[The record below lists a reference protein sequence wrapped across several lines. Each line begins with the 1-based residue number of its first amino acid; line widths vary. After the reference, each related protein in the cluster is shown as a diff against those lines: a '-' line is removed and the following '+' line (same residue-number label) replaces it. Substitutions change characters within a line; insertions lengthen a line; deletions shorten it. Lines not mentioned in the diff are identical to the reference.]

1 MENVKTT
8 PNTAV
13 RQDDSVM
20 SIRDIWN
27 LCISHWKW
35 FVLSVLVCLTV
46 AGLYILR
53 SVPVYTRSSSVLI
66 KEDRNSGSVSA
77 DIASAFSDLGLG
89 QTSVNVNNEL
99 INFTSPDLMMQ
110 VVKNLNLDVNY
121 IRDGF
126 FHDYTL
132 YGSSLPVRVRFLEIP
147 QNAGAA
153 MTVTPVDSATVRI
166 SDFVFQGNKVKGNTE
181 VAYGDTLETAAG
193 KIIVEPA
200 EYKGTFDFPVQ
211 VYRSGFQAATRSC
224 RGRLSAALNGKN
236 TTVIDLNYRDVNT
249 QRAED
254 VLRMIINV
262 YNENWIKD
270 KNQISI
276 STNEFIADRLSIIEQ
291 ELGNVDK
298 TITTY
303 RSEHRLPD
311 YASAAQM
318 DMQISAEA
326 GKQLMELNNQLSIA
340 RYLQSDIRAAGS
352 GALLPANV
360 GLNDASTRAQI
371 EQYNASMLQR
381 NRLVE
386 SSSEEN
392 LLVKDL
398 DTQLASLR
406 GAVLTSLDNYVK
418 ALNVQIQSS
427 QRVQSSS
434 QARVSDI
441 PLQAGQLL
449 SDERQQKVKE
459 ALYLFLLQKR
469 EENELSQ
476 AFTAYATRVVASP
489 SGPVA
494 PIAPNKKMIL
504 LVALLLGLAIP
515 FAWFYL
521 KEVMDTT
528 VRGRKDLENL
538 SIPFIGELPSAYP
551 KRKFYEP
558 RRITDRPEDRKIV
571 VKAHSRDLVNEAFR
585 VARTNLEFVTGKQEG
600 GKVLMVT
607 SFNVGSGKTYVASN
621 LATSLAIKG
630 RKVIVVDLDLRKRS
644 LSAFMGHFS
653 KGVSDYLAG
662 KTQDWRSLVGKAPGD
677 SGLDIMPVGKVPPN
691 PAELLSEPTLA
702 RLLDELKQH
711 YDYVFLDC
719 PPVEIVTDADLIAP
733 NVDVTIFIVR
743 AGLLERSL
751 LPEME
756 KYYQAK
762 RYKGMV
768 LLLNG
773 TDSTGRFGYKYGYK
787 YGYGYGHYGSYGY
800 GYGSESDS
808 GTDTETGKG
817 SASGPGKSA

>member
-1 MENVKTT
+1 METPKTVNNA
-8 PNTAV
+8 PQEENP
-13 RQDDSVM
+13 M

-35 FVLSVLVCLTV
+35 FVLSVAVCLAAATF
-46 AGLYILR
+46 YILKT
-53 SVPVYTRSSSVLI
+53 VPVYSRSSSVLI
-66 KEDRNSGSVSA
+66 KEDRRSGSVSA
-77 DIASAFSDLGLG
+77 DIASAFSDLGVG
-89 QTSVNVNNEL
+89 QTWVNVGNEL
-99 INFTSPDLMMQ
+99 INFTSPDLLMQ
-110 VVKNLNLDVNY
+110 VVKNLNLNVNY
-121 IRDGF
+121 TRDGL

-132 YGSSLPVRVRFLEIP
+132 YGSSLPLRVRFLDIAN
-147 QNAGAA
+147 NAGAA
-153 MTVTPVDSATVRI
+153 MTVTPVDSAQVRI
-166 SDFVFQGNKVKGNTE
+166 DDFVFQGDKVKGQNFT
-181 VAYGDTLETAAG
+181 VAYGDTVETVAG
-193 KIIVEPA
+193 KIIVEKVQYA
-200 EYKGTFDFPVQ
+200 NDFDFPVR
-211 VYRSGFQAATRSC
+211 VTRSGYQNATRAC
-224 RGRLSAALNGKN
+224 KNRLNAALNGKN
-236 TTVIDLNYRDVNT
+236 TTVIDLSYRDVNT

-276 STNEFIADRLSIIEQ
+276 STNEFIADRLNIIEQ
-291 ELGNVDK
+291 ELGSVDK
-298 TITTY
+298 TITSY

-326 GKQLMELNNQLSIA
+326 GKQLMDLNNQLSIA
-340 RYLQSDIRAAGS
+340 RYLQSDIRAAGN

-371 EQYNASMLQR
+371 EQYNSSMLQR

-398 DTQLASLR
+398 DQQLSSLR

-418 ALNVQIQSS
+418 ALNVQIQST
-427 QRVQSSS
+427 QRAQSSS

-489 SGPVA
+489 SGPAA

-521 KEVMDTT
+521 KEILDTT

-538 SIPFIGELPSAYP
+538 SVPFLGELPSSYK
-551 KRKFYEP
+551 KRKFYE
-558 RRITDRPEDRKIV
+558 RARITDRPEDRQIV
-571 VKAHSRDLVNEAFR
+571 VKPHSRDLINEAFR
-585 VARTNLEFVTGKQEG
+585 VVRTNLEFMRGKEPG

-607 SFNVGSGKTYVASN
+607 SFNVGSGKTFVSSN
-621 LATSLAIKG
+621 LATVLAVKG

-644 LSAFMGHFS
+644 LSVFAGQPKQGMADLLS
-653 KGVSDYLAG
+653 G
-662 KTQDWRSLVGKAPGD
+662 KTDDWRPLVIHQVGGNP
-677 SGLDIMPVGKVPPN
+677 LDVLPVGKIPPN
-691 PAELLSEPTLA
+691 PAELLAEPALA
-702 RLLDELKQH
+702 KILAELRNE
-711 YDYVFLDC
+711 YDYVILDC
-719 PPVEIVTDADLIAP
+719 PPIEIVTDSDLIAP
-733 NVDVTIFIVR
+733 HADITVFIVR
-743 AGLLERSL
+743 AGLLERSM
-751 LPEME
+751 LPQID

-762 RYKGMV
+762 RYNGMAI
-768 LLLNG
+768 LLNG
-773 TDSTGRFGYKYGYK
+773 TDSTGRYGYKYGYK
-787 YGYGYGHYGSYGY
+787 YGYGRYGSYGHYGSYGS
-800 GYGSESDS
+800 YGSQAD
-808 GTDTETGKG
+808 DDDQKD
-817 SASGPGKSA
+817 A

>member
-1 MENVKTT
+1 METQKTVNNT
-8 PNTAV
+8 PQEENP
-13 RQDDSVM
+13 M

-27 LCISHWKW
+27 LCVNNWKW
-35 FVLSVLVCLTV
+35 FVISVAICL
-46 AGLYILR
+46 AAAAFYILR
-53 SVPVYTRSSSVLI
+53 SVPVYSRSSSVLI
-66 KEDRNSGSVSA
+66 KEDRRSGSVSA
-77 DIASAFSDLGLG
+77 DIASAFSDLGVG
-89 QTSVNVNNEL
+89 QTWVNVSNEL

-132 YGSSLPVRVRFLEIP
+132 YGSSLPVRVRFLDIP

-153 MTVTPVDSATVRI
+153 MTITPVDSASVRI
-166 SDFVFQGNKVKGNTE
+166 DDFVFQGNKVKGHQD

-193 KIIVEPA
+193 HIIVEPA
-200 EYKGTFDFPVQ
+200 EYKGKFDFPVQ
-211 VYRSGFQAATRSC
+211 VYRSGYQSATRGC

-236 TTVIDLNYRDVNT
+236 TTVIDLTYRDVNT

-276 STNEFIADRLSIIEQ
+276 STNDFIAERLNIIEH

-298 TITTY
+298 TITSY
-303 RSEHRLPD
+303 RSAHRLPD

-326 GKQLMELNNQLSIA
+326 GKQLIDLNNQLSIA
-340 RYLQSDIRAAGS
+340 RYLQSDIRAAGN
-352 GALLPANV
+352 GVLLPANV

-371 EQYNASMLQR
+371 EQYNTSMLQR

-398 DTQLASLR
+398 DQQLASLR
-406 GAVLTSLDNYVK
+406 GAVLTSLDNYIK

-489 SGPVA
+489 SGPAA

-521 KEVMDTT
+521 KEILNTT
-528 VRGRKDLENL
+528 VRGRKDIENL
-538 SIPFIGELPSAYP
+538 SVPFLGELPSSYK
-551 KRKFYEP
+551 KRKFYE
-558 RRITDRPEDRKIV
+558 RARITDNPEDRQIV
-571 VKAHSRDLVNEAFR
+571 VKPHSRNLINEAFR
-585 VARTNLEFVTGKQEG
+585 VVRTNLEFMRGKEPG

-607 SFNVGSGKTYVASN
+607 SFNVGSGKTFVSSN
-621 LATSLAIKG
+621 LATVLAVKG
-630 RKVIVVDLDLRKRS
+630 RKVIVLDLDLRKRS
-644 LSAFMGHFS
+644 LSEF
-653 KGVSDYLAG
+653 AG
-662 KTQDWRSLVGKAPGD
+662 QPKQGMADLLSGKVDDWRPLVIHQVGGNA
-677 SGLDIMPVGKVPPN
+677 LDVLPVGKIPPN
-691 PAELLSEPTLA
+691 PAELLAEPALPKLLA
-702 RLLDELKQH
+702 ELRNE
-711 YDYVFLDC
+711 YDYVILDC
-719 PPVEIVTDADLIAP
+719 PPIEIVTDSDLIAP
-733 NVDVTIFIVR
+733 NADITVFIVR
-743 AGLLERSL
+743 AGLLERSM
-751 LPEME
+751 LPQID

-762 RYKGMV
+762 RYNGMAI
-768 LLLNG
+768 LLNG
-773 TDSTGRFGYKYGYK
+773 TDSTGRYGYKYGYK
-787 YGYGYGHYGSYGY
+787 YGYGHYGSYGHYGHYGSYGSQ
-800 GYGSESDS
+800 GDED
-808 GTDTETGKG
+808 D
-817 SASGPGKSA
+817 A

>member
-1 MENVKTT
+1 MENDKNVKPAVQEET
-8 PNTAV
+8 P
-13 RQDDSVM
+13 M

-27 LCISHWKW
+27 LCINHWKW
-35 FVLSVLVCLTV
+35 FVLSVVVCL
-46 AGLYILR
+46 AAASFYILR
-53 SVPVYTRSSSVLI
+53 SVPVYSRSSSVLI
-66 KEDRNSGSVSA
+66 KEDRRSGSVSA
-77 DIASAFSDLGLG
+77 DIASAFSDLGVG
-89 QTSVNVNNEL
+89 QTWVNVSNEL
-99 INFTSPDLMMQ
+99 VNFTSPDLLMQ

-121 IRDGF
+121 TRDGF

-132 YGSSLPVRVRFLEIP
+132 YGSSLPVRVRFLDIP

-153 MTVTPVDSATVRI
+153 MTVTPVDSASVRL
-166 SDFVFQGNKVKGNTE
+166 DDLVYLGEKVKGSLDA
-181 VAYGDTLETAAG
+181 AYGDTVETAFG

-200 EYKGTFDFPVQ
+200 EYKGKFDFPVH
-211 VYRSGFQAATRSC
+211 VTRAGFQSATRGC
-224 RGRLSAALNGKN
+224 RGRLNAALNGKN

-276 STNEFIADRLSIIEQ
+276 STNEFIAERLNIIEQ
-291 ELGNVDK
+291 ELGSVDK

-326 GKQLMELNNQLSIA
+326 GKQLMDLNNQLSIA
-340 RYLQSDIRAAGS
+340 RYLQSDIRSAGNGS
-352 GALLPANV
+352 LLPANV

-371 EQYNASMLQR
+371 EQYNTSMLQR

-398 DTQLASLR
+398 DQQLSSLR
-406 GAVLTSLDNYVK
+406 GAVLTSLDNYIK

-489 SGPVA
+489 SGPAA

-521 KEVMDTT
+521 REVLDTT
-528 VRGRKDLENL
+528 VRGRKDVENL
-538 SIPFIGELPSAYP
+538 SVPFLGELPSSAE
-551 KRKFYEP
+551 KRKFYERP
-558 RRITDRPEDRKIV
+558 RITDKPEDRKIV
-571 VKAHSRDLVNEAFR
+571 VKPHSRNLINEAFR
-585 VARTNLEFVTGKQEG
+585 VVRTNLEFMRGKEPG
-600 GKVLMVT
+600 CRVVMVT
-607 SFNVGSGKTYVASN
+607 SFNVGSGKTFVTSN
-621 LATSLAIKG
+621 LATALAVKG
-630 RKVIVVDLDLRKRS
+630 RRVIAVDLDLRKRS
-644 LSAFMGHFS
+644 L
-653 KGVSDYLAG
+653 GVFAG
-662 KTQDWRSLVGKAPGD
+662 QPKQGIADLLSGKVADWRPLVVHQVGGNA
-677 SGLDIMPVGKVPPN
+677 LDVLPVGKMPPN
-691 PAELLSEPTLA
+691 PAELLAEPTLA
-702 RLLDELKQH
+702 ALLNELRNE
-711 YDYVFLDC
+711 YDYVLLDC
-719 PPVEIVTDADLIAP
+719 PPIEIVTDSDLIAP
-733 NVDVTIFIVR
+733 NADMTAFIVR
-743 AGLLERSL
+743 AGLLERSM
-751 LPEME
+751 LPQID
-756 KYYQAK
+756 KYYKAK
-762 RYKGMV
+762 KYNGMAI
-768 LLLNG
+768 LLNG
-773 TDSTGRFGYKYGYK
+773 TDSTGRYGYKYGYK
-787 YGYGYGHYGSYGY
+787 YGYGNYGSYGHYGSK
-800 GYGSESDS
+800 EED
-808 GTDTETGKG
+808 DDKQD
-817 SASGPGKSA
+817 A

>member
-1 MENVKTT
+1 METQ
-8 PNTAV
+8 NTV
-13 RQDDSVM
+13 NNPKPQEENPM

-35 FVLSVLVCLTV
+35 FVLSVAVCL
-46 AGLYILR
+46 AAACFYILR
-53 SVPVYTRSSSVLI
+53 TVPVYSRSSSVLI
-66 KEDRNSGSVSA
+66 KEDRRSGSVSA
-77 DIASAFSDLGLG
+77 DIASAFSDLGVG
-89 QTSVNVNNEL
+89 QTWVNVGNEL
-99 INFTSPDLMMQ
+99 INFTSPDLLMQ

-121 IRDGF
+121 TRDGF

-132 YGSSLPVRVRFLEIP
+132 YGSTLPIRVRFLDIP
-147 QNAGAA
+147 NNAGAA
-153 MTVTPVDSATVRI
+153 MVVNPVDSATVRI
-166 SDFVFQGNKVKGNTE
+166 DDFLYQGEKVKENFT
-181 VAYGDTLETAAG
+181 VAYGDTLVTPAG
-193 KIIVEPA
+193 KIVVEKA
-200 EYKGTFDFPVQ
+200 EYGRDFDFPVN
-211 VYRSGFQAATRSC
+211 VRRSGYQSATRGC
-224 RGRLSAALNGKN
+224 KGRLSAALNGKN
-236 TTVIDLNYRDVNT
+236 TTVIDLSYRDVNT

-276 STNEFIADRLSIIEQ
+276 STNEFIADRLNIIEQ

-326 GKQLMELNNQLSIA
+326 GKQLMDLNNQLSIA

-371 EQYNASMLQR
+371 EQYNTSMLQR

-398 DTQLASLR
+398 DQQLASLR
-406 GAVLTSLDNYVK
+406 GAVLTSLDNYIK

-427 QRVQSSS
+427 QVAQSSS
-434 QARVSDI
+434 QARVSNI

-489 SGPVA
+489 SGPAA

-521 KEVMDTT
+521 KEIMDTT
-528 VRGRKDLENL
+528 VRGRKDIENL
-538 SIPFIGELPSAYP
+538 SVPFLGELPSSYK
-551 KRKFYEP
+551 KRKFYE
-558 RRITDRPEDRKIV
+558 RAKITDKQEDRQIV
-571 VKAHSRDLVNEAFR
+571 VKPHSRNLINEAFR
-585 VARTNLEFVTGKQEG
+585 VVRTNLEFMRGKEPG
-600 GKVLMVT
+600 GRVLMVT
-607 SFNVGSGKTYVASN
+607 SFNVGSGKTFVSSN
-621 LATSLAIKG
+621 LATALAVKG

-644 LSAFMGHFS
+644 LSAF
-653 KGVSDYLAG
+653 AG
-662 KTQDWRSLVGKAPGD
+662 QPKQGIADLLSGRTDDWRTLVCHNVGD
-677 SGLDIMPVGKVPPN
+677 NDLDMIPVGKTPPN
-691 PAELLSEPTLA
+691 PAELLAEPALVKLLA
-702 RLLDELKQH
+702 ELKNE
-711 YDYVFLDC
+711 YDYVVLDC
-719 PPVEIVTDADLIAP
+719 PPIEIVTDSDLIAP
-733 NVDVTIFIVR
+733 NADFTAFIVR
-743 AGLLERSL
+743 AGLLERSM
-751 LPEME
+751 LPQID

-762 RYKGMV
+762 RYNGMAII
-768 LLLNG
+768 LNG
-773 TDSTGRFGYKYGYK
+773 TESTGRFGYKYGYK
-787 YGYGYGHYGSYGY
+787 YGYGRYGGHYGHYGYGHYGY
-800 GYGSESDS
+800 GND
-808 GTDTETGKG
+808 DDQKD
-817 SASGPGKSA
+817 A

>member
-1 MENVKTT
+1 METPKTVNNA
-8 PNTAV
+8 PQEENP
-13 RQDDSVM
+13 M

-27 LCISHWKW
+27 LCINNWKW
-35 FVLSVLVCLTV
+35 FVLSVIVCL
-46 AGLYILR
+46 AAAAFYILR
-53 SVPVYTRSSSVLI
+53 SVPVYNRSSSVLI
-66 KEDRNSGSVSA
+66 KEDSRSGSVSA
-77 DIASAFSDLGLG
+77 DISSAFSDLGLG
-89 QTSVNVNNEL
+89 NSSVNVNNEL
-99 INFTSPDLMMQ
+99 INFTSPDLLMQ
-110 VVKNLNLDVNY
+110 VVRNLNLDVNY
-121 IRDGF
+121 TRDGF

-132 YGSSLPVRVRFLEIP
+132 YGTSLPIRVRFLDIAN
-147 QNAGAA
+147 NAGAA
-153 MTVTPVDSATVRI
+153 LTVSPVDSATVRLNE
-166 SDFVFQGNKVKGNTE
+166 FVFGGDKAKGEDYT
-181 VAYGDTLETAAG
+181 VAYGDTVATVAG
-193 KIIVEPA
+193 KLLVERA
-200 EYKGTFDFPVQ
+200 DYVRTFDFPVR
-211 VYRSGFQAATRSC
+211 VTRSGFQSATRSC
-224 RGRLSAALNGKN
+224 KGRLSAALSGKN

-276 STNEFIADRLSIIEQ
+276 STNDFIADRLNIIEQ

-326 GKQLMELNNQLSIA
+326 GKQLMDLNNQLSIA

-371 EQYNASMLQR
+371 EQYNTSMLQR

-398 DTQLASLR
+398 DQQLSSLR
-406 GAVLTSLDNYVK
+406 GAVLTSLDNYIK

-489 SGPVA
+489 SGSA
-494 PIAPNKKMIL
+494 SPIAPNKKMIL

-521 KEVMDTT
+521 KEILDTT
-528 VRGRKDLENL
+528 VRGRKDIENL
-538 SIPFIGELPSAYP
+538 SVPFLGELPSSYK
-551 KRKFYEP
+551 KRKFYE
-558 RRITDRPEDRKIV
+558 RARITDKPEDRQIV
-571 VKAHSRDLVNEAFR
+571 VKPHSRNLINEAFR
-585 VARTNLEFVTGKQEG
+585 VVRTNLEFMRGKEPG

-607 SFNVGSGKTYVASN
+607 SFNVGSGKTFVSSN
-621 LATSLAIKG
+621 LATVLAVKG
-630 RKVIVVDLDLRKRS
+630 RRVIVLDLDLRKRS
-644 LSAFMGHFS
+644 LSVFAGQPKQGMADLLS
-653 KGVSDYLAG
+653 G
-662 KTQDWRSLVGKAPGD
+662 KTEDWRSLVVHQVGGNN
-677 SGLDIMPVGKVPPN
+677 LDVLPVGKIPPN
-691 PAELLSEPTLA
+691 PAELLAEPALPKLLA
-702 RLLDELKQH
+702 ELRTE
-711 YDYVFLDC
+711 YDYVVLDC
-719 PPVEIVTDADLIAP
+719 PPIEIVTDSDLIAP
-733 NVDVTIFIVR
+733 NADITVFIVR
-743 AGLLERSL
+743 AGLLERSM
-751 LPEME
+751 LPQID
-756 KYYQAK
+756 KYYQSK
-762 RYKGMV
+762 RYNGMAI
-768 LLLNG
+768 LLNG
-773 TDSTGRFGYKYGYK
+773 TDSTGRYGYKYGYK
-787 YGYGYGHYGSYGY
+787 YGYGRYGSYGHYGQYGAY
-800 GYGSESDS
+800 GYGSQADED
-808 GTDTETGKG
+808 DQKD
-817 SASGPGKSA
+817 A

>member
-1 MENVKTT
+1 METQKPVNKSQQEEN
-8 PNTAV
+8 P
-13 RQDDSVM
+13 M

-27 LCISHWKW
+27 LCINHWKW
-35 FVLSVLVCLTV
+35 FVLSVAICL
-46 AGLYILR
+46 AAAAFYILR
-53 SVPVYTRSSSVLI
+53 TVPVYSRSSSVLI
-66 KEDRNSGSVSA
+66 KEDRRSGSVSA
-77 DIASAFSDLGLG
+77 DIASAFSDLGVG
-89 QTSVNVNNEL
+89 QTWVNVGNEL
-99 INFTSPDLMMQ
+99 INFTSPDLLMQ

-132 YGSSLPVRVRFLEIP
+132 YGSSLPIRVRFLDIAN
-147 QNAGAA
+147 NAGAS
-153 MTVTPVDSATVRI
+153 MTVSPVDSATVKI
-166 SDFVFQGNKVKGNTE
+166 SDFVFGGEKERGSMT

-193 KIIVEPA
+193 KIVVEKKA
-200 EYKGTFDFPVQ
+200 EYTRDFDFPVQ
-211 VYRSGFQAATRSC
+211 VTRAGFQSATRAC

-236 TTVIDLNYRDVNT
+236 TTVIDLSYRDVNT

-276 STNEFIADRLSIIEQ
+276 STNEFIADRLNIIEQ

-298 TITTY
+298 TITSY

-311 YASAAQM
+311 YGSAAQM

-326 GKQLMELNNQLSIA
+326 GKQLMDLNNQLSIA

-371 EQYNASMLQR
+371 EQYNSSMLQR

-398 DTQLASLR
+398 DQQLASLR
-406 GAVLTSLDNYVK
+406 GAVLTSLDNYIK

-489 SGPVA
+489 SGPAA

-515 FAWFYL
+515 FGWFYL
-521 KEVMDTT
+521 KEVLDTT
-528 VRGRKDLENL
+528 VRGRKDIENL
-538 SIPFIGELPSAYP
+538 SVPFLGELPASYP
-551 KRKFYEP
+551 KRKFYE
-558 RRITDRPEDRKIV
+558 RKKITDKPEDRQIV
-571 VKAHSRDLVNEAFR
+571 VKPHSRNLINEAFR
-585 VARTNLEFVTGKQEG
+585 VVRTNLEFMRGKEPG
-600 GKVLMVT
+600 GRVLMVT
-607 SFNVGSGKTYVASN
+607 SFNVGSGKTFVSSN
-621 LATSLAIKG
+621 LATALAVKG
-630 RKVIVVDLDLRKRS
+630 RKVIAVDLDLRKRS
-644 LSAFMGHFS
+644 MSAFAGQP
-653 KGVSDYLAG
+653 KQGVADLLAG
-662 KTQDWRSLVGKAPGD
+662 KVDDWRPLVVHHVGD
-677 SGLDIMPVGKVPPN
+677 NDLDMIPVGKTPPN
-691 PAELLSEPTLA
+691 PAELLAEPALA
-702 RLLDELKQH
+702 QMLGQLKQE
-711 YDYVFLDC
+711 YDYVVLDC
-719 PPVEIVTDADLIAP
+719 PPIEIVTDSDLIAP
-733 NVDVTIFIVR
+733 NADFTAFIVR
-743 AGLLERSL
+743 AGLLERSM
-751 LPEME
+751 LPQID

-762 RYKGMV
+762 RYNGMAII
-768 LLLNG
+768 LNG

-787 YGYGYGHYGSYGY
+787 YGYGRYGGHYGHYGDYGY
-800 GYGSESDS
+800 GND
-808 GTDTETGKG
+808 DQNN
-817 SASGPGKSA
+817 A

>member
-1 MENVKTT
+1 MENDKNVKPAVQEET
-8 PNTAV
+8 P
-13 RQDDSVM
+13 M

-27 LCISHWKW
+27 LCINHWKW
-35 FVLSVLVCLTV
+35 FVLSVVVCL
-46 AGLYILR
+46 AAASFYILR
-53 SVPVYTRSSSVLI
+53 SVPVYSRSSSVLI
-66 KEDRNSGSVSA
+66 KEDRRSGSVSA
-77 DIASAFSDLGLG
+77 DIASAFSDLGVG
-89 QTSVNVNNEL
+89 QTWVNVSNEL
-99 INFTSPDLMMQ
+99 VNFTSPDLLMQ

-121 IRDGF
+121 TRDGF

-132 YGSSLPVRVRFLEIP
+132 YGSSLPVRVRFLDIP

-153 MTVTPVDSATVRI
+153 MTVTPVDSASVRL
-166 SDFVFQGNKVKGNTE
+166 DDLVYLGEKVKGSLDA
-181 VAYGDTLETAAG
+181 AYGDTVETAFG

-200 EYKGTFDFPVQ
+200 EYKGKFDFPVH
-211 VYRSGFQAATRSC
+211 VTRAGFQSATRGC
-224 RGRLSAALNGKN
+224 RGRLNAALNGKN

-276 STNEFIADRLSIIEQ
+276 STNEFIAERLNIIEQ
-291 ELGNVDK
+291 ELGSVDK

-326 GKQLMELNNQLSIA
+326 GKQLMDLNNQLSIA
-340 RYLQSDIRAAGS
+340 RYLQSDIRSAGNGS
-352 GALLPANV
+352 LLPANV

-371 EQYNASMLQR
+371 EQYNTSMLQR

-398 DTQLASLR
+398 DQQLSSLR
-406 GAVLTSLDNYVK
+406 GAVLTSLDNYIK

-489 SGPVA
+489 SGPAA

-521 KEVMDTT
+521 REVLDTT
-528 VRGRKDLENL
+528 VRGRKDVENL
-538 SIPFIGELPSAYP
+538 SVPFLGELPSSAE
-551 KRKFYEP
+551 KRKFYERP
-558 RRITDRPEDRKIV
+558 RITDKPEDRKIV
-571 VKAHSRDLVNEAFR
+571 VKPHSRNLINEAFR
-585 VARTNLEFVTGKQEG
+585 VVRTNLEFMRGKEPG
-600 GKVLMVT
+600 CRVVMVT
-607 SFNVGSGKTYVASN
+607 SFNVGSGKTFVTSN
-621 LATSLAIKG
+621 LATALAVKG
-630 RKVIVVDLDLRKRS
+630 RRVIAVDLDLRKRS
-644 LSAFMGHFS
+644 L
-653 KGVSDYLAG
+653 GVFAG
-662 KTQDWRSLVGKAPGD
+662 QPKQGIADILSGKVADWRPLVVHQVGGNA
-677 SGLDIMPVGKVPPN
+677 LDVLPVGKMPPN
-691 PAELLSEPTLA
+691 PAELLAEPTLA
-702 RLLDELKQH
+702 ALLNELRNE
-711 YDYVFLDC
+711 YDYVLLDC
-719 PPVEIVTDADLIAP
+719 PPIEIVTDSDLIAP
-733 NVDVTIFIVR
+733 NADMTAFIVR
-743 AGLLERSL
+743 AGLLERSM
-751 LPEME
+751 LPQID
-756 KYYQAK
+756 KYYKAK
-762 RYKGMV
+762 KYNGMAI
-768 LLLNG
+768 LLNG
-773 TDSTGRFGYKYGYK
+773 TDSTGRYGYKYGYK
-787 YGYGYGHYGSYGY
+787 YGYGNYGSYGHYGSK
-800 GYGSESDS
+800 EED
-808 GTDTETGKG
+808 DDKQD
-817 SASGPGKSA
+817 A

>member
-1 MENVKTT
+1 MENDKNVKPAVQEET
-8 PNTAV
+8 P
-13 RQDDSVM
+13 M

-27 LCISHWKW
+27 LCINHWKW
-35 FVLSVLVCLTV
+35 FVLSVVVCL
-46 AGLYILR
+46 AAASFYILR
-53 SVPVYTRSSSVLI
+53 SVPVYSRSSSVLI
-66 KEDRNSGSVSA
+66 KEDRRSGSVSA
-77 DIASAFSDLGLG
+77 DIASAFSDLGVG
-89 QTSVNVNNEL
+89 QTWVNVSNEL
-99 INFTSPDLMMQ
+99 VNFTSPDLLMQ

-121 IRDGF
+121 TRDGF

-132 YGSSLPVRVRFLEIP
+132 YGSSLPVRVRFLDIP

-153 MTVTPVDSATVRI
+153 MTVTPVDSASVRL
-166 SDFVFQGNKVKGNTE
+166 DNLVYLGEKVRGSLDA
-181 VAYGDTLETAAG
+181 AYGDTVETAFG

-200 EYKGTFDFPVQ
+200 EYKGKFDFPVH
-211 VYRSGFQAATRSC
+211 VTRAGFQSATRGC
-224 RGRLSAALNGKN
+224 RGRLNAALNGKN

-276 STNEFIADRLSIIEQ
+276 STNEFIAERLNIIEQ
-291 ELGNVDK
+291 ELGSVDK

-326 GKQLMELNNQLSIA
+326 GKQLMDLNNQLSIA
-340 RYLQSDIRAAGS
+340 RYLQSDIRSAGNGS
-352 GALLPANV
+352 LLPANV

-371 EQYNASMLQR
+371 EQYNTSMLQR

-398 DTQLASLR
+398 DQQLSSLR
-406 GAVLTSLDNYVK
+406 GAVLTSLDNYIK

-489 SGPVA
+489 SGPAA

-521 KEVMDTT
+521 REVLDTT
-528 VRGRKDLENL
+528 VRGRKDVENL
-538 SIPFIGELPSAYP
+538 SVPFLGELPSSAE
-551 KRKFYEP
+551 KRKFYERP
-558 RRITDRPEDRKIV
+558 RITDKPEDRKIV
-571 VKAHSRDLVNEAFR
+571 VKPHSRNLINEAFR
-585 VARTNLEFVTGKQEG
+585 VVRTNLEFMRGKEPG
-600 GKVLMVT
+600 CRVVMVT
-607 SFNVGSGKTYVASN
+607 SFNVGSGKTCVPSN
-621 LATSLAIKG
+621 LATARAVKG
-630 RKVIVVDLDLRKRS
+630 RRVIAVDLDLRKRS
-644 LSAFMGHFS
+644 L
-653 KGVSDYLAG
+653 GVFAGQPKQGVADYLSG
-662 KTQDWRSLVGKAPGD
+662 KVADWHPLVVHQVGGNA
-677 SGLDIMPVGKVPPN
+677 LDVLPVGKMPPN
-691 PAELLSEPTLA
+691 PAELLAEPTLA
-702 RLLDELKQH
+702 ALLNELRNE
-711 YDYVFLDC
+711 YDYVLLDC
-719 PPVEIVTDADLIAP
+719 PPIEIVTDSDLIAP
-733 NVDVTIFIVR
+733 NADMTAFIVR
-743 AGLLERSL
+743 AGLLERSM
-751 LPEME
+751 LPQID
-756 KYYQAK
+756 KYYKAK
-762 RYKGMV
+762 KYNGMAI
-768 LLLNG
+768 LLNG
-773 TDSTGRFGYKYGYK
+773 TDSTGRYGYKYGYK
-787 YGYGYGHYGSYGY
+787 YGYGNYGSYGHYGSK
-800 GYGSESDS
+800 EED
-808 GTDTETGKG
+808 DDKQD
-817 SASGPGKSA
+817 A

>member
-1 MENVKTT
+1 MMENDKNVKPAVQEET
-8 PNTAV
+8 P
-13 RQDDSVM
+13 M

-27 LCISHWKW
+27 LCINHWKW
-35 FVLSVLVCLTV
+35 FVLSVVVCL
-46 AGLYILR
+46 AAASFYILR
-53 SVPVYTRSSSVLI
+53 SVPVYSRSSSVLI
-66 KEDRNSGSVSA
+66 KEDRRSGSVSA
-77 DIASAFSDLGLG
+77 DIASAFSDLGVG
-89 QTSVNVNNEL
+89 QTWVNVSNEL
-99 INFTSPDLMMQ
+99 VNFTSPDLLMQ

-132 YGSSLPVRVRFLEIP
+132 YGSSLPVRVRFLDIP
-147 QNAGAA
+147 QNAGAS
-153 MTVTPVDSATVRI
+153 MTVTPVDSATIRLD
-166 SDFVFQGNKVKGNTE
+166 DFVYLGEKVKGSQQ
-181 VAYGDTLETAAG
+181 VAYGDTVETAAG
-193 KIIVEPA
+193 QIIVEPA
-200 EYKGTFDFPVQ
+200 EYKGKFDFPVH
-211 VYRSGFQAATRSC
+211 VTRAGFQSATRGC

-236 TTVIDLNYRDVNT
+236 TTVIDLTYRDVNT

-276 STNEFIADRLSIIEQ
+276 STNEFIAERLNIIEQ
-291 ELGNVDK
+291 ELGSVDK

-326 GKQLMELNNQLSIA
+326 GKQLMDLNNQLSIA
-340 RYLQSDIRAAGS
+340 RYLQSDIRSAGNGS
-352 GALLPANV
+352 LLPANV

-371 EQYNASMLQR
+371 EQYNTSMLQR

-398 DTQLASLR
+398 DQQLSSLR
-406 GAVLTSLDNYVK
+406 GAVLTSLDNYIK

-489 SGPVA
+489 SGPAA

-521 KEVMDTT
+521 REVLDTT
-528 VRGRKDLENL
+528 VRGRKDVENL
-538 SIPFIGELPSAYP
+538 SVPFLGELPSSAE
-551 KRKFYEP
+551 KRKFYERP
-558 RRITDRPEDRKIV
+558 RITDKPEDRKIV
-571 VKAHSRDLVNEAFR
+571 VKPHSRNLINEAFR
-585 VARTNLEFVTGKQEG
+585 VVRTNLEFMRGKEPG
-600 GKVLMVT
+600 CRVVMVT
-607 SFNVGSGKTYVASN
+607 SFNVGSGKTFVTSN
-621 LATSLAIKG
+621 LATALAVKG
-630 RKVIVVDLDLRKRS
+630 RRVIAVDLDLRKRS
-644 LSAFMGHFS
+644 L
-653 KGVSDYLAG
+653 GVFAGQPKQGVADYLSG
-662 KTQDWRSLVGKAPGD
+662 KVADWHPLVVHQVGGNA
-677 SGLDIMPVGKVPPN
+677 LDVLPVGKMPPN
-691 PAELLSEPTLA
+691 PAELLAEPTLA
-702 RLLDELKQH
+702 ALLNELRNE
-711 YDYVFLDC
+711 YDYVLLDC
-719 PPVEIVTDADLIAP
+719 PPIEIVTDSDLIAP
-733 NVDVTIFIVR
+733 NADMTAFVVR
-743 AGLLERSL
+743 AGLLERSM
-751 LPEME
+751 LPQID
-756 KYYQAK
+756 KYYKAK
-762 RYKGMV
+762 KYNGMAI
-768 LLLNG
+768 LLNG
-773 TDSTGRFGYKYGYK
+773 TDSTGRYGYKYGYK
-787 YGYGYGHYGSYGY
+787 YGYGNYGSYGHYGSK
-800 GYGSESDS
+800 EED
-808 GTDTETGKG
+808 DDKQD
-817 SASGPGKSA
+817 A

>member
-1 MENVKTT
+1 METPKTVNNA
-8 PNTAV
+8 PQEENP
-13 RQDDSVM
+13 M

-35 FVLSVLVCLTV
+35 FVLSVAVCLAAATF
-46 AGLYILR
+46 YILKT
-53 SVPVYTRSSSVLI
+53 VPVYSRSSSVLI
-66 KEDRNSGSVSA
+66 KEDRRSGSVSA
-77 DIASAFSDLGLG
+77 DIASAFSDLGVG
-89 QTSVNVNNEL
+89 QTWVNVGNEL
-99 INFTSPDLMMQ
+99 INFTSPDLLMQ
-110 VVKNLNLDVNY
+110 VVKNLNLNVNY
-121 IRDGF
+121 TRDGL

-132 YGSSLPVRVRFLEIP
+132 YGSSLPLRVRFLDIAN
-147 QNAGAA
+147 NAGAA
-153 MTVTPVDSATVRI
+153 MTVTPVDSAQVRI
-166 SDFVFQGNKVKGNTE
+166 DDFVFQGDKVKGQNFT
-181 VAYGDTLETAAG
+181 VAYGDTVETVAG
-193 KIIVEPA
+193 KIIVEKVQYA
-200 EYKGTFDFPVQ
+200 NDFDFPVR
-211 VYRSGFQAATRSC
+211 VTRSGYQNATRAC
-224 RGRLSAALNGKN
+224 KNRLNAALNGKN
-236 TTVIDLNYRDVNT
+236 TTVIDLSYRDVNT

-276 STNEFIADRLSIIEQ
+276 STNEFIADRLNIIEQ
-291 ELGNVDK
+291 ELGSVDK
-298 TITTY
+298 TITSY

-326 GKQLMELNNQLSIA
+326 GKQLMDLNNQLSIA
-340 RYLQSDIRAAGS
+340 RYLQSDIRAAGN

-371 EQYNASMLQR
+371 EQYNSSMLQR

-398 DTQLASLR
+398 DQQLSSLR

-418 ALNVQIQSS
+418 ALNVQIQST
-427 QRVQSSS
+427 QRAQSSS

-489 SGPVA
+489 SGPAA

-521 KEVMDTT
+521 KEILDTT

-538 SIPFIGELPSAYP
+538 SVPFLGELPSSYK
-551 KRKFYEP
+551 KRKFYE
-558 RRITDRPEDRKIV
+558 RARITDRPEDRQIV
-571 VKAHSRDLVNEAFR
+571 VKPHSRDLINEAFR
-585 VARTNLEFVTGKQEG
+585 VVRTNLEFMRGKEPG

-607 SFNVGSGKTYVASN
+607 SFNVGSGKTFVSSN
-621 LATSLAIKG
+621 LATVLAVKG

-644 LSAFMGHFS
+644 LSVFAGQPKQGMADLLS
-653 KGVSDYLAG
+653 G
-662 KTQDWRSLVGKAPGD
+662 KTDDWRPLVIHQVGGNP
-677 SGLDIMPVGKVPPN
+677 LDVLPVGKIPPN
-691 PAELLSEPTLA
+691 PAELLAEPALA
-702 RLLDELKQH
+702 KILAELRNE
-711 YDYVFLDC
+711 YDYVILDC
-719 PPVEIVTDADLIAP
+719 PPIEIVTDSDLIAP
-733 NVDVTIFIVR
+733 HADITVFIVR
-743 AGLLERSL
+743 AGLLERSM
-751 LPEME
+751 LPQID

-762 RYKGMV
+762 RYNGMAI
-768 LLLNG
+768 LLNG
-773 TDSTGRFGYKYGYK
+773 TDSTGRYGYKYGYK
-787 YGYGYGHYGSYGY
+787 YGYGRYGSYGHYGHYGSYGY
-800 GYGSESDS
+800 GSQSD
-808 GTDTETGKG
+808 DDDQKD
-817 SASGPGKSA
+817 A

>member
-1 MENVKTT
+1 M
-8 PNTAV
+8 A
-13 RQDDSVM
+13 RQADNAM
-20 SIRDIWN
+20 TIRDIWN
-27 LCISHWKW
+27 LCFSHWKW
-35 FVLSVLVCLTV
+35 FVLSVLVCL
-46 AGLYILR
+46 AAASLYILR
-53 SVPVYTRSSSVLI
+53 TVPVYTRSSSVLI

-99 INFTSPDLMMQ
+99 INFTSPDLLMQ
-110 VVKNLNLDVNY
+110 VVRNLNLDVNY
-121 IRDGF
+121 TRPGR
-126 FHDYTL
+126 FHDHTL
-132 YGSSLPVRVRFLEIP
+132 YGSSLPVRVRFLDIAN
-147 QNAGAA
+147 NAHAA
-153 MTVTPVDSATVRI
+153 MTVRAADTASVHIGDL
-166 SDFVFQGNKVKGNTE
+166 VFQGEKRKGEQFT

-193 KIIVEPA
+193 RLVVERA
-200 EYKGTFDFPVQ
+200 EYGGKFDFPVR
-211 VYRSGFQAATRSC
+211 VTRSGFQSATRSC
-224 RGRLSAALNGKN
+224 KSRLSAALNGKN

-571 VKAHSRDLVNEAFR
+571 VKAHSRNLVNEAFR

-644 LSAFMGHFS
+644 LSAFMGHFH

-677 SGLDIMPVGKVPPN
+677 SGLDILPVGKVPPN

-702 RLLDELKQH
+702 RLLDELKQQ
-711 YDYVFLDC
+711 YEYVFLDC

-756 KYYQAK
+756 KYYQSK

-800 GYGSESDS
+800 GHTYGHGYGSESDS
-808 GTDTETGKG
+808 DTDTETGKG
-817 SASGPGKSA
+817 TSSGPGKSA

>member
-1 MENVKTT
+1 MENDKNVKPAVQEET
-8 PNTAV
+8 P
-13 RQDDSVM
+13 M

-27 LCISHWKW
+27 LCINHWKW
-35 FVLSVLVCLTV
+35 FVLSVVVCL
-46 AGLYILR
+46 AAASFYILR
-53 SVPVYTRSSSVLI
+53 SVPVYSRSSSVLI
-66 KEDRNSGSVSA
+66 KEDRRSGSVSA
-77 DIASAFSDLGLG
+77 DIASAFSDLGVG
-89 QTSVNVNNEL
+89 QTWVNVSNEL
-99 INFTSPDLMMQ
+99 VNFTSPDLLMQ

-121 IRDGF
+121 TRDGF

-132 YGSSLPVRVRFLEIP
+132 YGSSLPVRVRFLDIP

-153 MTVTPVDSATVRI
+153 MTVTPVDSASVRLN
-166 SDFVFQGNKVKGNTE
+166 DLVYLGEKVRGSLD
-181 VAYGDTLETAAG
+181 VAYGDTVETAFG

-200 EYKGTFDFPVQ
+200 EYKGKFDFPVH
-211 VYRSGFQAATRSC
+211 VTRAGFQSATRGC
-224 RGRLSAALNGKN
+224 RGRLNAALNGKN

-276 STNEFIADRLSIIEQ
+276 STNEFIAERLNIIEQ
-291 ELGNVDK
+291 ELGSVDK

-326 GKQLMELNNQLSIA
+326 GKQLMDLNNQLSIA
-340 RYLQSDIRAAGS
+340 RYLQSDIRSAGNGS
-352 GALLPANV
+352 LLPANV

-371 EQYNASMLQR
+371 EQYNTSMLQR

-398 DTQLASLR
+398 DQQLSSLR
-406 GAVLTSLDNYVK
+406 GAVLTSLDNYIK

-489 SGPVA
+489 SGPAA

-521 KEVMDTT
+521 REVLDTT
-528 VRGRKDLENL
+528 VRGRKDVENL
-538 SIPFIGELPSAYP
+538 SVPFLGELPSSAE
-551 KRKFYEP
+551 KRKFYERP
-558 RRITDRPEDRKIV
+558 RITDKPEDRKIV
-571 VKAHSRDLVNEAFR
+571 VKPHSRNLINEAFR
-585 VARTNLEFVTGKQEG
+585 VVRTNLEFMRGKEPG
-600 GKVLMVT
+600 CRVVMVT
-607 SFNVGSGKTYVASN
+607 SFNVGSGKTFVTSN
-621 LATSLAIKG
+621 LATALAVKG
-630 RKVIVVDLDLRKRS
+630 RRVIAVDLDLRKRS
-644 LSAFMGHFS
+644 L
-653 KGVSDYLAG
+653 GVFAGQPKQGVADYLSG
-662 KTQDWRSLVGKAPGD
+662 KVADWHPLVVHQVGGNA
-677 SGLDIMPVGKVPPN
+677 LDVLPVGKMPPN
-691 PAELLSEPTLA
+691 PAELLAEPTLA
-702 RLLDELKQH
+702 TLLNELRNE
-711 YDYVFLDC
+711 YDYVLLDC
-719 PPVEIVTDADLIAP
+719 PPIEIVTDSDLIAP
-733 NVDVTIFIVR
+733 NADMTAFVVR
-743 AGLLERSL
+743 AGLLERSM
-751 LPEME
+751 LPQID
-756 KYYQAK
+756 KYYKAK
-762 RYKGMV
+762 KYNGMAI
-768 LLLNG
+768 LLNG
-773 TDSTGRFGYKYGYK
+773 TDSTGRYGYKYGYK
-787 YGYGYGHYGSYGY
+787 YGYGNYGSYGHYGSK
-800 GYGSESDS
+800 ED
-808 GTDTETGKG
+808 DDDKQD
-817 SASGPGKSA
+817 A

>member
-1 MENVKTT
+1 METPKTVNNA
-8 PNTAV
+8 PHDENP
-13 RQDDSVM
+13 M
-20 SIRDIWN
+20 SLRDIWN
-27 LCISHWKW
+27 LCISNWKW
-35 FVLSVLVCLTV
+35 FVISVAICLS
-46 AGLYILR
+46 AAAFYILR
-53 SVPVYTRSSSVLI
+53 SVPVYSRSSSVLI
-66 KEDRNSGSVSA
+66 KEDRRSGSVSA
-77 DIASAFSDLGLG
+77 DIASAFSDLGVG
-89 QTSVNVNNEL
+89 QTWVNVSNEL

-132 YGSSLPVRVRFLEIP
+132 YGSSLPVRVRFLDIP

-166 SDFVFQGNKVKGNTE
+166 GDFVYQGNKVKGNME
-181 VAYGDTLETAAG
+181 AAYGDTLETAAG

-200 EYKGTFDFPVQ
+200 EYKGQFDFPVH
-211 VYRSGFQAATRSC
+211 VYRSGFQSATRGC

-236 TTVIDLNYRDVNT
+236 TTVIDLTYRDVNT

-276 STNEFIADRLSIIEQ
+276 STNEFIAERLNIIEH
-291 ELGNVDK
+291 ELGTVDK
-298 TITTY
+298 TITSY
-303 RSEHRLPD
+303 RSEHRIPD

-326 GKQLMELNNQLSIA
+326 GKQLIDLNNQLSIA
-340 RYLQSDIRAAGS
+340 RYLQSDIRAAGNGS
-352 GALLPANV
+352 LLPANV

-371 EQYNASMLQR
+371 EQYNTSMLQR

-398 DTQLASLR
+398 DQQLSSLR

-489 SGPVA
+489 SGSAA

-521 KEVMDTT
+521 KEILDTT
-528 VRGRKDLENL
+528 VRGRKDIENL
-538 SIPFIGELPSAYP
+538 SVPFLGELPSSYK
-551 KRKFYEP
+551 KRKFYE
-558 RRITDRPEDRKIV
+558 RSRITDRPEDRQIV
-571 VKAHSRDLVNEAFR
+571 VKPHSRNLINEAFR
-585 VARTNLEFVTGKQEG
+585 VVRTNLEFMRGKEPG
-600 GKVLMVT
+600 GNVLMVT
-607 SFNVGSGKTYVASN
+607 SFNVGSGKTFVSSN
-621 LATSLAIKG
+621 LATVLAVKG

-644 LSAFMGHFS
+644 LSVFAGQPKQGMADLLS
-653 KGVSDYLAG
+653 G
-662 KTQDWRSLVGKAPGD
+662 KTEDWRPLVIHQVGGNA
-677 SGLDIMPVGKVPPN
+677 LDVLPVGKIPPN
-691 PAELLSEPTLA
+691 PAELLAEPALA
-702 RLLDELKQH
+702 KILAELRNE
-711 YDYVFLDC
+711 YDYVILDC
-719 PPVEIVTDADLIAP
+719 PPIEIVTDSDLIAP
-733 NVDVTIFIVR
+733 HADITVFIVR
-743 AGLLERSL
+743 AGLLERSM
-751 LPEME
+751 LPQID

-762 RYKGMV
+762 RYNGMAI
-768 LLLNG
+768 LLNG
-773 TDSTGRFGYKYGYK
+773 TDSTGRYGYKYGYK
-787 YGYGYGHYGSYGY
+787 YGYGRYGSYGHYGHYGAY
-800 GYGSESDS
+800 GYGSQADED
-808 GTDTETGKG
+808 DQKD
-817 SASGPGKSA
+817 A

>member
-1 MENVKTT
+1 METQKTVNNT
-8 PNTAV
+8 PQEENP
-13 RQDDSVM
+13 M

-27 LCISHWKW
+27 LCVNNWKW
-35 FVLSVLVCLTV
+35 FVISVAICL
-46 AGLYILR
+46 AAAAFYILR
-53 SVPVYTRSSSVLI
+53 SVPVYSRSSSVLI
-66 KEDRNSGSVSA
+66 KEDRRSGSVSA
-77 DIASAFSDLGLG
+77 DIASAFSDLGVG
-89 QTSVNVNNEL
+89 QTWVNVSNEL

-132 YGSSLPVRVRFLEIP
+132 YGSSLPVRVRFLDIP

-153 MTVTPVDSATVRI
+153 MTITPVDSASVRI
-166 SDFVFQGNKVKGNTE
+166 DDFVFQGNKVKGHQD

-193 KIIVEPA
+193 HIIVEPA
-200 EYKGTFDFPVQ
+200 EYKGKFDFPVQ
-211 VYRSGFQAATRSC
+211 VYRSGYQSATRGC

-236 TTVIDLNYRDVNT
+236 TTVIDLTYRDVNT

-276 STNEFIADRLSIIEQ
+276 STNDFIAERLNIIEH

-298 TITTY
+298 TITSY
-303 RSEHRLPD
+303 RSAHRLPD

-326 GKQLMELNNQLSIA
+326 GKQLIDLNNQLSIA
-340 RYLQSDIRAAGS
+340 RYLQSDIRAAGN
-352 GALLPANV
+352 GVLLPANV

-371 EQYNASMLQR
+371 EQYNTSMLQR

-398 DTQLASLR
+398 DQQLASLR
-406 GAVLTSLDNYVK
+406 GAVLTSLDNYIK

-489 SGPVA
+489 SGPAA

-521 KEVMDTT
+521 KEIMNTT
-528 VRGRKDLENL
+528 VRGRKDIENL
-538 SIPFIGELPSAYP
+538 SVPFLGELPSSYK
-551 KRKFYEP
+551 KRKFYE
-558 RRITDRPEDRKIV
+558 RARITDNPEDRQIV
-571 VKAHSRDLVNEAFR
+571 VKPHSRNLINEAFR
-585 VARTNLEFVTGKQEG
+585 VVRTNLEFMRGKEPG

-607 SFNVGSGKTYVASN
+607 SFNVGSGKTFVSSN
-621 LATSLAIKG
+621 LATVLAVKG
-630 RKVIVVDLDLRKRS
+630 RKVIVLDLDLRKRS
-644 LSAFMGHFS
+644 LSEF
-653 KGVSDYLAG
+653 AG
-662 KTQDWRSLVGKAPGD
+662 QPKQGMADLLSGKVDDWRPLVIHQVGGNA
-677 SGLDIMPVGKVPPN
+677 LDVLPVGKIPPN
-691 PAELLSEPTLA
+691 PAELLAEPALPKLLA
-702 RLLDELKQH
+702 ELRNE
-711 YDYVFLDC
+711 YDYVILDC
-719 PPVEIVTDADLIAP
+719 PPIEIVTDSDLIAP
-733 NVDVTIFIVR
+733 NADITVFIVR
-743 AGLLERSL
+743 AGLLERSM
-751 LPEME
+751 LPQID

-762 RYKGMV
+762 RYNGMAI
-768 LLLNG
+768 LLNG
-773 TDSTGRFGYKYGYK
+773 TDSTGRYGYKYGYK
-787 YGYGYGHYGSYGY
+787 YGYGRYGSYGHYGHYGSYGSQ
-800 GYGSESDS
+800 GDED
-808 GTDTETGKG
+808 D
-817 SASGPGKSA
+817 A